1 MIRACALASLLLM
14 LNACVGDILNTEP
27 EVRGLAGAAP
37 LQTLTYPSQEAAV
50 TLRPGGQLK
59 VVLAAAPTT
68 GFVWQVDPEAT
79 PQVTLLS
86 EAYAAHPLPA
96 DYVGGGGDKTYVF
109 QATDVLGQT
118 QLVFSQQRPWNN
130 ELAERVTITVR
141 IVPDPN
147 P

>member
-1 MIRACALASLLLM
+1 MIRACALASLLL
-14 LNACVGDILNTEP
+14 LPTACVGDILNTEP

-37 LQTLTYPSQEAAV
+37 LQTLTYPAQETAV

-68 GFVWQVDPEAT
+68 GFIWQVDLQAT

-86 EAYAAHPLPA
+86 ETYTAHPIPA
-96 DYVGGGGDKTYVF
+96 DHVGGGGDKTYVF
-109 QATDVLGQT
+109 EATDVLGQT
-118 QLVFSQQRPWNN
+118 QLVFSQLRPWNS
-130 ELAERVTITVR
+130 ELAGSVTITVR
-141 IVPDPN
+141 NVAN